1 MIKEVRASRKL
12 KLELDGGMSG
22 DREIVR
28 SRTFSNI
35 NLDASLE
42 DLYGAGKTLADLQVF
57 ELINVKKM
65 DEVSLIKE

>member
-22 DREIVR
+22 DREIVK